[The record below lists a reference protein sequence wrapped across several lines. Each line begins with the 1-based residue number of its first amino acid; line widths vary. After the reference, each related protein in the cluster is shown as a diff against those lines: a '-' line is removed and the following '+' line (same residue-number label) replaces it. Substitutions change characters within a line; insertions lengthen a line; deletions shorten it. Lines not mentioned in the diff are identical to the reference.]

1 MWGWQDGKV
10 RSRPV
15 VGQPEV
21 TEAGALLLWADPDG
35 VTIGGTLL
43 AAFSPAGWLS
53 YRLGGD
59 GGEEE

>member
-1 MWGWQDGKV
+1 MWGWQDGQEIDI
-10 RSRPV
+10 PV
-15 VGQPEV
+15 VGRAEV

-35 VTIGGTLL
+35 MTIGGTLL
-43 AAFSPAGWLS
+43 SAFSPSGWLS